1 MNERGPA
8 AFYKRLRTSK
18 TFFAAVSTF
27 IAVWCTL
34 HFLFGFDPDWGGLN
48 LILSAEASLSMALF
62 MMLSDRQDQ
71 FQREQRGQMLHL
83 LEAVHAML
91 VKIGE
96 DK

>member
-1 MNERGPA
+1 MNERGLP

-18 TFFAAVSTF
+18 TFFFAVSTF
-27 IAVWCTL
+27 IGVWCAL
-34 HFLFGFDPDWGGLN
+34 HFLFGFDPEWGALN

-91 VKIGE
+91 VKMGE
-96 DK
+96 EK